1 MHLFFAFPFTP
12 LIAWS
17 KGDCAEGGP
26 TLFGRG
32 AGMQIRLLLHI
43 IDICYILDVF
53 NKNLVRLNSFSSDVI
68 LGLCARYVALSL
80 SPSTKRKQLKVP
92 HGTSGK
98 RGKSLRRSY
107 RKKRRGKAAG
117 GEGGW
122 DEFYGSPFL
131 RLEEVLGCWENW
143 KEMSPPALAEEKTV
157 SYSFRFRNRVH
168 LSSGRLGF
176 S

>member
-1 MHLFFAFPFTP
+1 
-12 LIAWS
+12 
-17 KGDCAEGGP
+17 
-26 TLFGRG
+26 
-32 AGMQIRLLLHI
+32 MQIRLLLHI

-117 GEGGW
+117 GEGDGTKFMGAHFSGW
-122 DEFYGSPFL
+122 KRCWDAGKTEKRCRHQLSQKKRQSVTAFDFEIESTCP
-131 RLEEVLGCWENW
+131 LEDLDFPSVCGMEH
-143 KEMSPPALAEEKTV
+143 M
-157 SYSFRFRNRVH
+157 Y
-168 LSSGRLGF
+168 
-176 S
+176 